1 MLVSHTLLFALGSA
15 YLAALVA
22 IAWLAERVPALGNI
36 ARGPIVHALSLGVF
50 ASAWTYYGSF
60 GFAER
65 HGLVYL
71 TVYLGPTL
79 AALLLPALG
88 IPLDALLRRERL
100 SSLADLFAFR
110 YRSRGAGLLVV
121 GALVLSSLPYLAQQI
136 RALTESV
143 EVLAGVDQGP
153 VVSIAYC
160 TFLAG
165 FACVFGMRRAGERML
180 GLFVALAL
188 ESVVKVIAIALIAVV
203 SVRAAFGGL
212 GGLADWIATHPD
224 VERRM
229 LRPVE
234 HDEGFTSL
242 LLLSA
247 GAGILLPRQFYL
259 LFHPTSGPRTLR
271 TSAWLFPAV
280 LLALT
285 VPTVPV
291 LLAAQAANV
300 DGPVDFTSLNIAQR
314 FGTPSVSILT
324 FLGGLSAS
332 SAMILVT
339 VLAITDLVVN
349 HVVLPAQLEA
359 AYVLTE
365 SRVAWIRRAVAVLF
379 VFLGWLVYVFASR
392 GPLVESV
399 IPSFIAVAQFVPGL
413 VGALAWRR
421 ATRRGV
427 LLGLT
432 TGLVAWFV
440 CAELPALLGPA
451 FVVRRAFVRVWDGN
465 DEWTLPALV
474 SMIVN
479 VVAFVLG
486 SLSAPADAS
495 EQEAAAR
502 CIGGEREAPGTFEV
516 LPQASLEAELATV
529 LGESAAHELVE
540 RARKTMG
547 AEEELTRPYELVRLR
562 EEVQRE
568 LSARVGPI
576 VARIVVDERL
586 RREAAQLALADRLV
600 ELEVRART
608 HGTTGLDLLH
618 GVIRGV
624 LDALPL
630 GVAALGPDGAIVM
643 WNAAMERL
651 TREPGLRV
659 RGMLAAQLDAPWAD
673 LVLGDAGE
681 RAVQTGATKKLLV
694 VRRSVLDGA
703 VWGEPGVFGEVVLV
717 EDRTEQRSLEAQI
730 AHGDRLSAIG
740 RFAAGVAHEVGNPL
754 TAIAFL
760 AQNVARDA
768 GGEVGDRARDIVAQ
782 TQRIDV
788 IVRSLLRYSRD
799 DAPDS
804 GRQSVAAVRVALDRV
819 VAEALTLVALDRST
833 LRVRTENLVPPE
845 LTPLGRPQELVQ
857 VFVNLLTNAFDASTE
872 GGLVVVDGY
881 LEGDN
886 AIVRFVDNGAGIE
899 RENLDRVFEP
909 FYSTKADAGTGLGL
923 YVVRRLVEEHGGTVR
938 VESEPGVGTTFI
950 VALPL
955 GVASFEAASE

>member
-22 IAWLAERVPALGNI
+22 IAWLAERIPALGKI
-36 ARGPIVHALSLGVF
+36 ARGPVVHALSLGVF

-71 TVYLGPTL
+71 AVYLGPTL
-79 AALLLPALG
+79 ASLLLPALG

-110 YRSRGAGLLVV
+110 YRSRAAGLLVV

-143 EVLAGVDQGP
+143 EVLAGVDEGP
-153 VVSIAYC
+153 IVSIAYC

-165 FACVFGMRRAGERML
+165 FACVFGMRRAGDRTL

-188 ESVVKVIAIALIAVV
+188 ESVVKVVAIALIAFV
-203 SVRAAFGGL
+203 SVRTAFGGL
-212 GGLADWIATHPD
+212 GGLIDWVAAHPE
-224 VERRM
+224 VERKM

-242 LLLSA
+242 LLISA

-271 TSAWLFPAV
+271 TSAWVFPAV

-285 VPTVPV
+285 APTVPV
-291 LLAAQAANV
+291 LLAAQAASI

-314 FGTPSVSILT
+314 FGAPSVSILT

-349 HVVLPAQLEA
+349 HVVLPAQLSA

-365 SRVAWIRRAVAVLF
+365 GRVAWIRRAVAVLF

-427 LLGLT
+427 LLGLGA
-432 TGLVAWFV
+432 GLVTWFV
-440 CAELPALLGPA
+440 CAELPALLGPD
-451 FVVRRAFVRVWDGN
+451 FVVRRAFARVWDGN

-502 CIGGEREAPGTFEV
+502 CIGGEREARGSFEV
-516 LPQASLEAELATV
+516 LPPASLEAELAGV
-529 LGESAAHELVE
+529 LGKSAAHDLVE

-547 AEEELTRPYELVRLR
+547 AHAELTRPYELSRLR

-586 RREAAQLALADRLV
+586 RSEAAQLALADRLV
-600 ELEVRART
+600 ELETRART
-608 HGTTGLDLLH
+608 HATSGLDLLH
-618 GVIRGV
+618 GVVRGV

-651 TREPGLRV
+651 TQEPGLRV

-673 LVLGDAGE
+673 LVLGHAGE
-681 RAVQTGATKKLLV
+681 RAVQLGARKKMLV

-717 EDRTEQRSLEAQI
+717 EDRTEQRSLESQI

-768 GGEVGDRARDIVAQ
+768 GGEVGERARDILIQ
-782 TQRIDV
+782 THRIDV

-804 GRQSVAAVRVALDRV
+804 GRQSSVRVALDRV
-819 VAEALTLVALDRST
+819 VAESLTLVALDRST

-845 LTPLGRPQELVQ
+845 LTPLGRPQVLVQ
-857 VFVNLLTNAFDASTE
+857 VFVNLLTNAFDASPE

-881 LEGDN
+881 LEGTM
-886 AIVRFVDNGAGIE
+886 AIVRIVDSGSGIE
-899 RENLDRVFEP
+899 RENLERVFEP

-938 VESEPGVGTTFI
+938 AESEPGIGTTFI

-955 GVASFEAASE
+955 GRAEAESE